1 MDRFIGFWE
10 SLGYNGYLLLVCA
23 GLFLFRLINIIYC
36 TVLICRKE
44 KSFSKNGKTGV
55 SLIITANNKA
65 EELKEN
71 LDYFLSQD
79 YAPYEVIVVDECSED
94 DTQDVLA
101 EMQQKHPAL
110 RTTRIFPDTKFR
122 STKKLAIN
130 IGILAARYDI
140 VLFAEINSRPLSG
153 SWVKAMASYFTPD
166 TAVVLGYANYAAEKE
181 KINFHRMYRFLR
193 YLKML
198 LLVKGKSYV
207 LGDGYNM
214 AYRKSLYL
222 TSKVFSRNS
231 QSYAG
236 YDNEIVRALSKA
248 GKVKVAKN
256 KNTFIEIKDS
266 RKKTRSEDF
275 TYYCFNRRRWELPV
289 KLRANAD
296 NFLRIVFY
304 ILSFYLINVK
314 ILQNYMVIGVLLTF
328 LMDFVTLNIYLKH
341 LKQKKL
347 FLTSFIISS
356 IGFLYRWYYNV
367 NSIFTN
373 KKWR

>member
-36 TVLICRKE
+36 TVLVCRKE

-94 DTQDVLA
+94 DTQDVLV

-256 KNTFIEIKDS
+256 KNTFI
-266 RKKTRSEDF
+266 
-275 TYYCFNRRRWELPV
+275 
-289 KLRANAD
+289 
-296 NFLRIVFY
+296 
-304 ILSFYLINVK
+304 
-314 ILQNYMVIGVLLTF
+314 
-328 LMDFVTLNIYLKH
+328 
-341 LKQKKL
+341 
-347 FLTSFIISS
+347 
-356 IGFLYRWYYNV
+356 
-367 NSIFTN
+367 
-373 KKWR
+373 